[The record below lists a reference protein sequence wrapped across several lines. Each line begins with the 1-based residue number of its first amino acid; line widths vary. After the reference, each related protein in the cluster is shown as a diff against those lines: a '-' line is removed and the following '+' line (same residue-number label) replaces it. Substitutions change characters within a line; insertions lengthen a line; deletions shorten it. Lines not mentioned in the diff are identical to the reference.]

1 MQRLIKGLTGAVA
14 AAALTATGT
23 SSADNDTIKFA
34 FPQDFTAVYTF
45 VTDEYN
51 QGQRDY
57 LRLVNE
63 EGGIDGHMF
72 EALVRDTGN
81 EPQRGLEAY
90 NRARREGAVLIDF
103 LSTPVSRAAV
113 NRVLND
119 EVVMI
124 TPLHGRG
131 DASEGTTFPYVFP
144 LMATYWSQATVLAN
158 YIDENHGG
166 LEGKRIAHVY
176 IDSPFGREPVPV
188 MEQLAEREGFEYRT
202 FAYPS
207 PGNEQSATW
216 SDVRRYQPD
225 FVMIWGAGGGQ
236 PVSVREAIR
245 NGIDPEQILSVVW
258 MAETDARTVG
268 VDRAQGLKRFEA
280 VATGRDYPIIERIM
294 EHVIEPGHGAGDRE
308 NVGTTYYNIGVATMA
323 VAVEGAR
330 KALEEHGA
338 PLTGEKL
345 RDGIRMLE
353 NFDAEGMMPP
363 VTFSEDDHQGGGYG
377 RVSQW
382 NGEEWEPITDWY
394 NAYQDIVWEE
404 IRKDAEGF
412 REGR

>member
-1 MQRLIKGLTGAVA
+1 MQRFIKSLTGAMA
-14 AAALTATGT
+14 AAALTATGAA
-23 SSADNDTIKFA
+23 SADNDPIRFA
-34 FPQDFTAVYTF
+34 LLQDFTAVYTF

-57 LRLVNE
+57 LKLVNA
-63 EGGIDGHMF
+63 EGGIDGRMI
-72 EALVRDTGN
+72 EPIVRDTGN

-90 NRARREGAVLIDF
+90 NRSRREGAVLVDF

-113 NRVLND
+113 SRALSD

-124 TPLHGRG
+124 TALHGRG
-131 DASEGTTFPYVFP
+131 DASAGETFPYVFP
-144 LMATYWSQATVLAN
+144 LMATYWSQAAVLAN
-158 YIDENHGG
+158 YIEEHEGG

-176 IDSPFGREPVPV
+176 IDSPFGREPVPIL
-188 MEQLAEREGFEYRT
+188 EELAEEKGFELRT

-207 PGNEQSATW
+207 PGNEQAGTW
-216 SDVRRYQPD
+216 SDVRRFQPD
-225 FVMIWGAGGGQ
+225 FVTIWGAGGGQ
-236 PVSVREAIR
+236 PVSVQTAMR
-245 NGIDPEQILSVVW
+245 NGISPEQILSVVW

-268 VDRAQGLKRFEA
+268 VDRAKGLKRFEA
-280 VATGRDYPIIERIM
+280 VATGTDYPIIQRIQ
-294 EHVIEPGHGAGDRE
+294 EHVIDAGEGTGDAD

-330 KALEEHGA
+330 KAMEEFGA

-353 NFDAEGMMPP
+353 NYDAEGMMPP
-363 VTFSEDDHQGGGYG
+363 VTFSADDHQGGGYG

-382 NGEEWEPITDWY
+382 NGESWEPITDWY
-394 NAYQDIVWEE
+394 SAYQDIVWEE